1 MVSKKLLMVLLALA
15 AVVVRAEQSIPTWIK
30 VGDDGIYVADVS
42 YPYTFPSSGAVLN
55 RTQGGYR
62 LDLNGVLIKPGA
74 FEGSAIL
81 ADGDL
86 TIYLE
91 GENFIEG
98 GNSADIY
105 LSSMRTCSHNL
116 TIFGTGKL
124 TVMAASSSFS
134 QGIYA
139 CDDISIT
146 AGATVSVYG
155 GEAGGM
161 VSEYGNV
168 LLSGC
173 MVGVYGSSG
182 WAIQSH
188 GSISVL
194 AAMLSVQ
201 TTGYGVYA
209 SDNIVVD
216 AAIVNAFTP
225 STCFRSN
232 GFYASHSYLA
242 MAATSLND
250 CSVLRSGE
258 VAFDGCVAKIVGFT
272 TSDVQCSRC
281 VDAADVVLGEG
292 DYYIG
297 LNARRFAGNENKVS
311 NSCGVFA
318 DNLVVCGGNVRV
330 CAPGVSCVMANVDI
344 ESGLMETQKKFN
356 MAEMFKYDAGIVVGY
371 TAAIGAGLFDVSTAS
386 VDFYTQFF
394 LDALSNGLMSNIEG
408 ASAIAVDIGYGV
420 YVQNG
425 GTVMGE
431 GAIHGIVT
439 CKYAPVLNGGSC
451 NAAFQLADVGG
462 SGWVYYATAPCSVH
476 DGVTDTN
483 LKRITYTVPGA
494 SKYDKITQSWTGIL
508 PSYYG
513 TGSLYADGGGKL
525 YFWVPETWSVV
536 EKSGKTCKVTFNAN
550 GGSGGKTK
558 SVAKGKAV
566 GTLPKATKKGY
577 TLKGW
582 YTKKSGGTKVKTS
595 TKITKT
601 VTYYAQWTANK
612 YKIKFNA
619 NGGKGTMKTLSATYG
634 KTVALRANAFKKSKY
649 RFAGWAKKKNGK
661 VAYKNKAKMK
671 NLTATNGKTVTLYAV
686 WKKAKSASAE
696 SVNVAK
702 SASVAAVAVPKWAVG
717 TVYGDD
723 EGGEN

>member
-1 MVSKKLLMVLLALA
+1 MLSLVLA
-15 AVVVRAEQSIPTWIK
+15 AVVARAAQSVPTWIK

-55 RTQGGYR
+55 RTQSGYR
-62 LDLNGVLIKPGA
+62 LDLNGILIRPGA
-74 FEGSAIL
+74 FEGSSIR

-86 TIYLE
+86 SICLE

-98 GNSADIY
+98 GSSAGIY
-105 LSSMRTCSHNL
+105 LSSTRTCSHNL

-124 TVMAASSSFS
+124 TVMADSSSFLS
-134 QGIYA
+134 HGIYA
-139 CDDISIT
+139 GDDISIM

-155 GEAGGM
+155 GGAGGI
-161 VSEYGNV
+161 VSQYGNV

-182 WAIQSH
+182 CAIQSD

-201 TTGYGVYA
+201 TTDRGVYA
-209 SDNIVVD
+209 PDNIVVD

-225 STCFRSN
+225 LTCFSSK

-250 CSVLRSGE
+250 CSVLHSSE
-258 VAFDGCVAKIVGFT
+258 VAFDGCVAKIVGFS
-272 TSDVQCSRC
+272 TSDVQCARC
-281 VDAADVVLGEG
+281 VEAIDVALGEG
-292 DYYIG
+292 NYYIG
-297 LNARRFAGNENKVS
+297 LNARRFAGNENKIS
-311 NSCGVFA
+311 NSCGIFA
-318 DNLVVCGGNVRV
+318 DNLVVCGGNVSV
-330 CAPGVSCVMANVDI
+330 CAPGVSCVMANVDL
-344 ESGLMETQKKFN
+344 ESGMLETSKKFD

-408 ASAIAVDIGYGV
+408 ASAIAVNIGYGA

-425 GTVMGE
+425 GTVMGG

-462 SGWVYYATAPCSVH
+462 SGWVYYATSPCSVH

-483 LKRITYTVPGA
+483 LKCIEYAVPNA
-494 SKYDKITQSWTGIL
+494 AKYDKITQSWTGIL
-508 PSYYG
+508 PAYYG

-525 YFWVPETWSVV
+525 YFWVPETWSVG
-536 EKSGKTCKVTFNAN
+536 EKSGNACKVTFNAN
-550 GGSGGKTK
+550 GGSGVMTK
-558 SVAKGKAV
+558 SVTKGKAV
-566 GTLPKATKKGY
+566 GTLPKATRKGY
-577 TLKGW
+577 KFKGW

-595 TKITKT
+595 TKVTKK
-601 VTYYAQWTANK
+601 VTYYAHWTANK

-619 NGGKGTMKTLSATYG
+619 NGGKGTMKTLSSTYG
-634 KTVALRANAFKKSKY
+634 KSVKLTANAFKKSKY
-649 RFAGWAKKKNGK
+649 KFAGWATSKNGA
-661 VAYKNKAKMK
+661 VVYKNKAKVK
-671 NLTATNGKTVTLYAV
+671 NLTDKSGKTVTLYAV
-686 WKKAKSASAE
+686 WTK
-696 SVNVAK
+696 
-702 SASVAAVAVPKWAVG
+702 
-717 TVYGDD
+717 
-723 EGGEN
+723 